1 MAECLSGH
9 QTQTEDFC
17 DQCGMPVVPIPV
29 ITEPAGP
36 TAPVAET
43 CPHCTAPRQSGAL
56 FCESCGYDYTTGA
69 LPEQDLRT
77 ELGLPSVVKPEGTKD
92 GGVSGSD
99 VGVGTADAE
108 GAVGEGTD
116 CATSENAGES
126 VGGEGTDEATPDA
139 APATETVPG
148 DPAPGDPA
156 PGDSTSGDP
165 APGDSTSEESS
176 TEATPA
182 DPDSSPAPVRPSAP
196 TVQWVAE
203 IWTDPQ
209 WYAFQESAD
218 PMPPLGPPRIVPI
231 KESALIGRR
240 SVSRNIHPD
249 VDCGADVGC
258 SRRQA
263 YLTFAGGYW
272 FINDL
277 ESANGTFVAEATA
290 SLPDDPIT
298 ARTQVGPD
306 ERIYL
311 GAWTRIVVRPAT
323 EGEIPTLTGTN

>member
-1 MAECLSGH
+1 MAECQSGH

-17 DQCGMPVVPIPV
+17 DQCGMPVVPTPV
-29 ITEPAGP
+29 ITEPAPP
-36 TAPVAET
+36 TAPAVET

-77 ELGLPSVVKPEGTKD
+77 ELGLVSVGKPEDTKD
-92 GGVSGSD
+92 GAVSATD
-99 VGVGTADAE
+99 VGGGTADAGAE
-108 GAVGEGTD
+108 GAVSEGTD
-116 CATSENAGES
+116 SATSEDAGES
-126 VGGEGTDEATPDA
+126 VGGEGTGEA
-139 APATETVPG
+139 APDVVPAAETVPS
-148 DPAPGDPA
+148 DSAPN
-156 PGDSTSGDP
+156 DSTS
-165 APGDSTSEESS
+165 
-176 TEATPA
+176 
-182 DPDSSPAPVRPSAP
+182 DPDSAPTPVRPSTP

-263 YLTFAGGYW
+263 YLTFANGYW

-290 SLPDDPIT
+290 SLPDDPIA
-298 ARTQVGPD
+298 ARTQVGPN